1 MTEDK
6 SSSGRLNDMA
16 DDAFTERFTL
26 SECIGILFD
35 YVRNVERETTDKCIL
50 E

>member
-1 MTEDK
+1 MIIQRLEKIREDK
-6 SSSGRLNDMA
+6 SRTESLNDMA

-35 YVRNVERETTDKCIL
+35 YVRNVEK
-50 E
+50 